1 MGDLQCRGKRASFP
15 QRPEW
20 KAQGPSG
27 TQTLANSAPNEEP
40 SATGLHSEE
49 NRASCLMTSITRAAT
64 AVAAILVREG
74 IDYAQS
80 KAVFKAA
87 RQRAGLQ
94 APAERR
100 GGVDRLTIEE
110 ELRFLDQAYAQSGR
124 TGLMLQTL
132 LETGARA
139 SELVQL
145 RIEDVSLAE
154 RVVTIRRGK
163 GGKRREVPVRRDL
176 VHLLRLHIGTR
187 RAGPL
192 FVSRQQGT
200 GPAPHVLTRQRV
212 GQIVRAV
219 AIGAGISKRVYP
231 HLLRHTVATRLLA
244 LGMDITDLQ
253 RFLGHESIATTRLYA
268 ETTAATLQ
276 RRFDQLTDP
285 AAHALISGIWR
296 QRGDEAALLAA
307 DLLAQRR
314 AERVSVTTAG
324 A

>member
-1 MGDLQCRGKRASFP
+1 MASI
-15 QRPEW
+15 
-20 KAQGPSG
+20 A
-27 TQTLANSAPNEEP
+27 
-40 SATGLHSEE
+40 
-49 NRASCLMTSITRAAT
+49 RAAT
-64 AVAAILVREG
+64 AIAAILAREG
-74 IDYAQS
+74 IDYARS

-87 RQRAGLQ
+87 RQRAGLR
-94 APAERR
+94 ASPERR
-100 GGVDRLTIEE
+100 GGVDRLTVEE
-110 ELRFLDQAYAQSGR
+110 ELRFQAYGQDGR

-132 LETGARA
+132 LEIGARV

-154 RVVTIRRGK
+154 RVVMIRRAK
-163 GGKRREVPVRRDL
+163 GGKRREVPIRRDL
-176 VHLLRLHIGTR
+176 AQLLRLHIGNR

-192 FVSRQQGT
+192 FASRQQGT
-200 GPAPHVLTRQRV
+200 GPTPHVLTRQRV

-219 AIGAGISKRVYP
+219 ARTAGISKRVYP

-253 RFLGHESIATTRLYA
+253 RFLGHENITTTRLYA

-276 RRFDQLTDP
+276 RKFDQLTDP
-285 AAHALISGIWR
+285 AAHALVSGIR
-296 QRGDEAALLAA
+296 QRRGEEAALLAA

-314 AERVSVTTAG
+314 AERVTTVG

>member
-1 MGDLQCRGKRASFP
+1 M
-15 QRPEW
+15 
-20 KAQGPSG
+20 
-27 TQTLANSAPNEEP
+27 
-40 SATGLHSEE
+40 HSEDDE
-49 NRASCLMTSITRAAT
+49 ANYLMASIKSTAA
-64 AVAAILVREG
+64 AIAAILVRDG
-74 IDYAQS
+74 VDYAQS

-87 RQRAGLQ
+87 RERAGLRA
-94 APAERR
+94 APEHR
-100 GGVDRLTIEE
+100 GGVDRLTVEE
-110 ELRFLDQAYAQSGR
+110 ELRFLDQAYARDGR

-145 RIEDVSLAE
+145 RVEDVSLAE
-154 RVVTIRRGK
+154 RVVTIRQGK
-163 GGKRREVPVRRDL
+163 GGKRREVPIRRDL
-176 VHLLRLHIGTR
+176 AQLLRLHIGTR

-192 FVSRQQGT
+192 FVSRQEGS
-200 GPAPHVLTRQRV
+200 GPTPHVLTRQRV

-219 AIGAGISKRVYP
+219 AVAAGISKRVYP

-253 RFLGHESIATTRLYA
+253 RFLGHDSIATTRLYA

-285 AAHALISGIWR
+285 TAHVLISGIR
-296 QRGDEAALLAA
+296 QRQGDEAALVAA
-307 DLLAQRR
+307 NLLALRR
-314 AERVSVTTAG
+314 AERVTTAG